1 MRVVTPQRIVGV
13 AVIIAICSLAIAVV
27 RSNGWGFEDKD
38 LFNWLE
44 VFIFPLAL
52 GLGLPWLTS
61 TQRAQRE
68 QERRA
73 ADAQRQREL
82 EIESQRAQ
90 DGELR
95 AYLDQMANLLLEPR
109 LHEAQA
115 AEDVRAVAR
124 ARTLVA
130 LNNVD
135 GYRKRSIIQF
145 LREALLIHK
154 NNPIINLVDANLQH
168 GYFEEIDLTETDLT
182 GANLTGANL
191 TAGDLSSANLSGV
204 NLSEA
209 ELSFANLGGANLT
222 DADLSGANL
231 SGAAGINTEQL
242 VQQAR
247 SLEDATLPD
256 GAKHP

>member
-1 MRVVTPQRIVGV
+1 MVTPQRIVGV
-13 AVIIAICSLAIAVV
+13 AVIIGICSLAIAVV

-38 LFNWLE
+38 LFDWLE

-68 QERRA
+68 REQSIEV
-73 ADAQRQREL
+73 AQREREL
-82 EIESQRAQ
+82 EIENQRAQ
-90 DGELR
+90 DRTLQ

-109 LHEAQA
+109 LREEQP

-130 LNNVD
+130 LNSVD
-135 GYRKRSIIQF
+135 GYRKRSIIEF

-154 NNPIINLVDANLQH
+154 NNTIIDLVNANLQD
-168 GYFEEIDLTETDLT
+168 GNFVEIDLADT
-182 GANLTGANL
+182 NLTGANL
-191 TAGDLSSANLSGV
+191 TAADSRSANLSGAILSEA

-209 ELSFANLGGANLT
+209 NLSKADLSEADLSFANLGEANLT
-222 DADLSGANL
+222 DANLSGANL
-231 SGAAGINTEQL
+231 EGATM
-242 VQQAR
+242 
-247 SLEDATLPD
+247 PD
-256 GAKHP
+256 GSTHE